1 MKGKQSY
8 NPEFI
13 RPLNQVENQFLQVLV
28 TQFRLR
34 AKGRGLD
41 LEVAFDSE
49 SPAIWLREAK
59 MHLKHILPGKR
70 LFALQ
75 TKIEKYFE
83 KGKGDFKYQD
93 DSIPFRFGNGGTLPV
108 VRIDGKDYYCLFFRD
123 AHPMGWNIANGGAN
137 HLSDLLHPD
146 GIIERELREELIVV
160 EPEHRRRYVFDWHD
174 AHLRD
179 HPDFALANQ
188 LWMERFRRQNF
199 KDFEEIPLPLKWIPS
214 FDIDLLDNKVPSFD
228 SVAVSYD
235 GNPAIHTGYGFININ
250 AEDFGIEFD
259 RIAKLSVGPDAIFC
273 DGEIVDGQLLN
284 RVVGLFDVKKLNN
297 RLRAGKTD
305 FKPDRIFWNGEEH
318 SDDDL
323 IKVVE
328 DYLKSHEYQKTLA
341 RAFIPRNRKLKFG
354 LCPVTRN
361 IIRRYLRQADLSY
374 PKVDRRN
381 KIKGFDIF
389 LSFGSEDR
397 QLAQQV
403 YETLNQAGQHRVFFS
418 DVTIPYGPFASHIDS
433 ALDNAWALVAVASQL
448 RYINKPWVKYEWQS
462 FHNDI
467 LSNRKHEETPFV
479 AFTAGVDFNDLPR
492 PFRQRRAVCSKPFTY
507 KEDLLRLTEL
517 IRKP

>member
-1 MKGKQSY
+1 MKRNTSY
-8 NPEFI
+8 NSDFI
-13 RPLNQVENQFLQVLV
+13 RPLNHVENQFLQVLV
-28 TQFRLR
+28 TQFRLK
-34 AKGRGLD
+34 AKGRGLN

-59 MHLKHILPGKR
+59 MHLKHVLPAKR
-70 LFALQ
+70 LSALQ

-108 VRIDGKDYYCLFFRD
+108 VRIDGKDYYCLFYRD

-188 LWMERFRRQNF
+188 LWMELFRQR
-199 KDFEEIPLPLKWIPS
+199 DYREFEEIPLPLKWIPS
-214 FDIDLLDNKVPSFD
+214 IDIDLLDNKVPSFD

-273 DGEIVDGQLLN
+273 DGEVVNRKLLN
-284 RVVGLFDVKKLNN
+284 RVVGLFDVEKVNVGLN
-297 RLRAGKTD
+297 AGD
-305 FKPDRIFWNGEEH
+305 HEFKPDRIFWNGRERSRRSLE
-318 SDDDL
+318 
-323 IKVVE
+323 KVIAK
-328 DYLKSHEYQKTLA
+328 YLKSIDILKPIVSGARSQKKN
-341 RAFIPRNRKLKFG
+341 IQFG

-361 IIRRYLRQADLSY
+361 IIRRYTRMRVIPPTEIA
-374 PKVDRRN
+374 
-381 KIKGFDIF
+381 FDVF

-397 QLAQQV
+397 MFAKKV
-403 YETLNQAGQHRVFFS
+403 FNTLNKPNQRNVFFS
-418 DVTIPYGPFASHIDS
+418 DVTMGHGPFASQIDK
-433 ALDNAWALVAVASQL
+433 ALDKAWAFVAVAS
-448 RYINKPWVKYEWQS
+448 RPDHFYKSWVQYEWES

-467 LSNRKHEETPFV
+467 LSGRKHPKTPFI
-479 AFTAGVDFNDLPR
+479 AFTTGTDINDLPR
-492 PFRQRRAVCSKPFTY
+492 PFRQRTAISSIPAKY
-507 KEDLLRLTEL
+507 DKDLRKLSNL
-517 IRKP
+517 IQRP